1 MSHRWKTLLV
11 ATCFTASAAA
21 QKEPGPPI
29 SKDVVRIGV
38 LTDMSGPFSDIAGKG
53 SVAAAQLAID
63 DFGGK
68 VQGRRIELVSADHGN
83 KVDVAAS
90 KAREWIDRDGIDM
103 ITDLLPS
110 SVAIAVAKIASE
122 KKTPALIVS
131 GGSTRLTNEDCTPYT
146 VHWMYDTYSQ
156 AVGTA
161 ETLVRRGGDTW
172 FFVTVDYAL
181 GHAIQSDVTEAV
193 STRGGKVLGSVRHPS
208 NAADYSS
215 YILQAQASK
224 AKIIGLANAGHDTV
238 NTMKAAGQFGVTRKQ
253 KIAGLVMQVND
264 IHSLGLETAQG
275 MVGTEG
281 FYWDLNTASRE
292 WSKRY
297 FEKTRS
303 MPNMVQAG
311 VYSATLNYLRAVEKV
326 GDNGTAV
333 MSALKSMRISD
344 AVVPEGRIRA
354 DGRLMKDMYLVE
366 VKSPAESRY
375 AWDYYKVLAT
385 IPPEQAFQPL
395 EKSRCPL
402 LGKDGMIR

>member
-1 MSHRWKTLLV
+1 MNHQWKTMLV
-11 ATCFTASAAA
+11 AACIFTSAAA
-21 QKEPGPPI
+21 QKAPEPPI
-29 SKDVVRIGV
+29 SGDVVRIGV
-38 LTDMSGPFSDIAGKG
+38 LTDMSGPFSDVAGKG
-53 SVAAAQLAID
+53 SVVAAQLAID

-68 VQGRRIELVSADHGN
+68 VRGRRIELVSADHGN

-90 KAREWIDRDGIDM
+90 KAREWIDRDGVDM

-110 SVAIAVAKIASE
+110 SVAIAVAKVASDR
-122 KKTPALIVS
+122 KTPALVVS
-131 GGSTRLTNEDCTPYT
+131 GATTRLTNEDCTPYT
-146 VHWMYDTYSQ
+146 VHWMYDSYSQ

-161 ETLVRRGGDTW
+161 ETLLRRGGDTW
-172 FFVTVDYAL
+172 FFITVDYAL
-181 GHAIQSDVTEAV
+181 GQAIQSDVSDVV
-193 STRGGKVLGSVRHPS
+193 SSRGGKVLGSVRHPS

-215 YILQAQASK
+215 FVLQAQASK

-238 NTMKAAGQFGVTRKQ
+238 NTMKAAAQFGVTRQQ

-281 FYWDLNTASRE
+281 FYWDLNEASRA

-297 FEKTRS
+297 FEKMRA

-326 GDNGTAV
+326 GDDGSAV
-333 MSALKSMRISD
+333 MSALKGMRISD

-366 VKSPAESRY
+366 VKKPTESKY
-375 AWDYYKVLAT
+375 PWDYYKVLAT
-385 IPPEQAFQPL
+385 IPPAQAFQPI

-402 LGKDGMIR
+402 LGKDALMR